1 MADCPGNTA
10 SSSVLRRKIALALP
24 PLAAAQHRL
33 DQHPDPAAAWIAFLR
48 GLYGSIRASVPLLE
62 TARDRARDLSP
73 ADPLAAG
80 LVDYL
85 RRHAEEERGHDEW
98 LLQDLQSVGVDST
111 ELLSR
116 PPSGAVAALIG
127 AQYYWILHYHPV
139 CILGFLMVIE
149 GNPPNRQGLLDLQG
163 RSGLPASAF
172 RTMLEHADLDVDH
185 AAELAD
191 LLDRLPLSPNHN
203 EALGLSAISTV
214 AGLSRVLNEVGD
226 RLAATDSRDGARFSA
241 QETHLDAHRAP
252 RGGHQG

>member
-1 MADCPGNTA
+1 MAATSGYTA

-24 PLAAAQHRL
+24 PLVAAQRRL
-33 DQHPDPAAAWIAFLR
+33 DQHPDPAAAWLAFL
-48 GLYGSIRASVPLLE
+48 GVGYGSIRASVPLLE

-73 ADPLAAG
+73 TDPLAAG

-85 RRHAEEERGHDEW
+85 REHAEEELGHDEW
-98 LLQDLQSVGVDST
+98 LLQDLQSVGVASA

-116 PPSGAVAALIG
+116 PPSDAVAALVG
-127 AQYYWILHYHPV
+127 AQYYWVLHYHPV
-139 CILGFLMVIE
+139 CVLGYLMVIE
-149 GNPPNRQGLLDLQG
+149 GNPPDRRRLQDLRS

-172 RTMLEHADLDVDH
+172 RTMLEHADLDIGH

-214 AGLSRVLNEVGD
+214 AGLTRILNEVGD
-226 RLAATDSRDGARFSA
+226 RLAAT
-241 QETHLDAHRAP
+241 
-252 RGGHQG
+252 GGTTT

>member
-1 MADCPGNTA
+1 MATWPGTTS
-10 SSSVLRRKIALALP
+10 SSSVLRSKIALALP
-24 PLAAAQHRL
+24 PLVAARRRL
-33 DQHPDPAAAWIAFLR
+33 NQHPEPAAAWLAFLAV
-48 GLYGSIRASVPLLE
+48 LYGAVRASVPLLE

-85 RRHAEEERGHDEW
+85 SRHAEAERGHDEW
-98 LLQDLQSVGVDST
+98 LLRDLESVGVAST

-127 AQYYWILHYHPV
+127 AQYYWVLHYHPV
-139 CILGFLMVIE
+139 CIFGYLMVIE
-149 GNPPNRQGLLDLQG
+149 GNPPNRRALQDFRS

-172 RTMLEHADLDVDH
+172 RTMLEHADLDIDH

-191 LLDRLPLSPNHN
+191 LLDRLPLSSSHN

-214 AGLSRVLNEVGD
+214 AGLTRLLEEVGD
-226 RLAATDSRDGARFSA
+226 RLAAT
-241 QETHLDAHRAP
+241 
-252 RGGHQG
+252 GGTTT

>member
-1 MADCPGNTA
+1 MAATSGYTA

-24 PLAAAQHRL
+24 PLVAAQRRL
-33 DQHPDPAAAWIAFLR
+33 DQHPDPAAAWLAFL
-48 GLYGSIRASVPLLE
+48 GVGYGSIRASVSLLE

-73 ADPLAAG
+73 TDPLAAG

-85 RRHAEEERGHDEW
+85 REHAEEERGHDEW
-98 LLQDLQSVGVDST
+98 LLQDLQSVGVGSA

-116 PPSGAVAALIG
+116 PPSDAVAALVG
-127 AQYYWILHYHPV
+127 AQYYWVLHYHPV
-139 CILGFLMVIE
+139 CVLGYLMVIE
-149 GNPPNRQGLLDLQG
+149 GNPPDRRRLQDLRS

-172 RTMLEHADLDVDH
+172 RTMLEHADLDIGH

-214 AGLSRVLNEVGD
+214 AGLTRILNEVGD
-226 RLAATDSRDGARFSA
+226 RLAAT
-241 QETHLDAHRAP
+241 
-252 RGGHQG
+252 GGTTT

>member
-1 MADCPGNTA
+1 MATCPGHTA
-10 SSSVLRRKIALALP
+10 SSSVLRGKIALARP
-24 PLAAAQHRL
+24 PLVAAQRRL

-48 GLYGSIRASVPLLE
+48 AGYGSIRASVPLLE

-98 LLQDLQSVGVDST
+98 LLQDLQSVGVAPA

-116 PPSGAVAALIG
+116 PPSGAVAALVG
-127 AQYYWILHYHPV
+127 AQYYWVLHYHPV
-139 CILGFLMVIE
+139 CVLGYLMVIE
-149 GNPPNRQGLLDLQG
+149 GNPPSRRSVLDLQS

-172 RTMLEHADLDVDH
+172 RTMLEHADLDGDH

-191 LLDRLPLSPNHN
+191 LLDRLPLSPNHD
-203 EALGLSAISTV
+203 EALGLSAISTI
-214 AGLSRVLNEVGD
+214 AGLTRLLQEVGD
-226 RLAATDSRDGARFSA
+226 RLAAT
-241 QETHLDAHRAP
+241 
-252 RGGHQG
+252 RGTTT